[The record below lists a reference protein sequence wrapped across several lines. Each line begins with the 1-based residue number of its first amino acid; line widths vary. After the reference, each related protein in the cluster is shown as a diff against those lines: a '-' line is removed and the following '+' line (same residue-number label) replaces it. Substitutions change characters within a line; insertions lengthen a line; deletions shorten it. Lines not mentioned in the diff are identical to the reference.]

1 MDFMAYEL
9 KAGTVAE
16 KVSSRV
22 NFVDALR
29 GFAIMSILLLH
40 NLEHFDFY
48 YLPENL
54 PDWMKGTDAV
64 IFNVI
69 GFLFSG
75 KSYAIF
81 ALLFGF
87 TFNLM
92 DSKQTAK
99 GMDFRLRFLWR
110 LFLLL
115 LFGLF
120 NTIFYQGDILNMYA
134 LMGLAILPVCRLS
147 NRALFWVA
155 IVLLLQ
161 PVFLSQFFYS
171 LYNPSYAPDEI
182 DCMKYFSLA
191 SVTQG
196 GDSFWEMVKGNFTNG
211 KIAVY
216 VWSWLKGRF
225 FQAPALFMLGMLLG
239 RKRLFIL
246 SDLSDRFW
254 KKTAIITAFLTLF
267 FVFFEDNLTGWADGF
282 AKVSLSRAVN
292 SWYSLSMTFLWIS
305 VLYLLYYKV
314 ASLRRLL
321 DNLIPFGKMSLTSYV
336 MQSILGAFVYYG
348 FSLGLYKYTGATYS
362 LLIGI
367 VLFLFQ
373 SWFCRTWLKRHSK
386 GPLESLWHRLTWI
399 NSTRS

>member
-1 MDFMAYEL
+1 MENKFMTEMV
-9 KAGTVAE
+9 GE
-16 KVSSRV
+16 KGRSRV
-22 NFVDALR
+22 DFVDALR

-54 PDWMKGTDAV
+54 PDWMKSVDATL
-64 IFNVI
+64 FSLI

-81 ALLFGF
+81 AILFGF

-92 DSKQTAK
+92 DAKQAEK
-99 GMDFRLRFLWR
+99 GLDFRLRFLWR

-134 LMGLAILPVCRLS
+134 LMGLAIIPVCRLS
-147 NRALFWVA
+147 NKALLGVA
-155 IVLLLQ
+155 ILLLLQ
-161 PVFLSQFFYS
+161 PYFLFQFAYS
-171 LYNPSYAPDEI
+171 LFNPSYAPDEI
-182 DCMKYFSLA
+182 NCYEYFSLA

-196 GDSFWEMVKGNFTNG
+196 GDSFWEMAKGNFTNG

-216 VWSWLKGRF
+216 VWSWIKGRF
-225 FQAPALFMLGMLLG
+225 FQAPALFMIGMLLG
-239 RKRLFIL
+239 RKRLFL
-246 SDLSDRFW
+246 QSDSSDRFW
-254 KKTAIITAFLTLF
+254 KKMAIVSAFLTLF
-267 FVFFEDNLTGWADGF
+267 FILFEKNLTGWAMGF
-282 AKVSLSRAVN
+282 AKESLSRAVS
-292 SWYSLSMTFLWIS
+292 SWNNLAMTFLWIS
-305 VLYLLYYKV
+305 SLYLLYYNVVSFRK
-314 ASLRRLL
+314 LL
-321 DNLIPFGKMSLTSYV
+321 GNLIPFGRMSLTSYV

-362 LLIGI
+362 LLIGL

-373 SWFCRTWLKRHSK
+373 SWFCRTWLRSHSK
-386 GPLESLWHRLTWI
+386 GPLESLWHKLTWL
-399 NSTRS
+399 NSSHR

>member
-1 MDFMAYEL
+1 MDSGQKTETIL
-9 KAGTVAE
+9 KNQAG
-16 KVSSRV
+16 RV
-22 NFVDALR
+22 DFVDALR

-48 YLPENL
+48 YLPPGL
-54 PDWMKGTDAV
+54 PDWMKSLDKS
-64 IFNVI
+64 IFDVI

-92 DSKQTAK
+92 DAKQAK
-99 GMDFRLRFLWR
+99 KGYDFRLRFLWR

-147 NRALFWVA
+147 DKALLWVA

-161 PVFLSQFFYS
+161 PVFVSQFIYS
-171 LYNPSYAPDEI
+171 LFNPDYAPVEI
-182 DCMKYFSLA
+182 SAGKYFRLA
-191 SVTQG
+191 AITQG
-196 GDSFWEMVKGNFTNG
+196 GDSFLDMVKGNFTNG

-216 VWSWLKGRF
+216 VWSWFKGRF

-239 RKRLFIL
+239 RKKLL
-246 SDLSDRFW
+246 VHSPASDKFW
-254 KKTAIITAFLTLF
+254 KKTAVITLLLSLF
-267 FVFFEDNLTGWADGF
+267 FLIFIDDFKNLTQGF
-282 AKVSLSRAVN
+282 ASKSLARSMS
-292 SWYSLSMTFLWIS
+292 SWCNLSMTFLWVSI
-305 VLYLLYYKV
+305 LYLLYK
-314 ASLRRLL
+314 AQFARKAL
-321 DNLIPFGKMSLTSYV
+321 NKLIPFGRMSLSSYV
-336 MQSILGAFVYYG
+336 MQSILGAFIYYG
-348 FSLGLYKYTGATYS
+348 FALGLYQYTGASYS

-367 VLFLFQ
+367 ILFLFQ
-373 SWFCRTWLKRHSK
+373 GWFCSVWLKTHSR
-386 GPLESLWHRLTWI
+386 GPLESLWHKLTWL
-399 NSTRS
+399 NYKK